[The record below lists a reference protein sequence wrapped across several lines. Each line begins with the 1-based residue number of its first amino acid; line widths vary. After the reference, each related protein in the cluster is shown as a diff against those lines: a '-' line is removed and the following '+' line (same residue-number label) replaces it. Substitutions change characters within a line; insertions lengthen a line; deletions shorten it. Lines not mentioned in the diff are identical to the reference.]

1 MKMSRGEEQE
11 LGQIGD
17 EKSCPVTNSAISVK
31 ESVLGEKA
39 RAVEEN
45 WEILIK
51 TEDLVD
57 SVVALKNNVVT
68 GTATSDLI
76 LARYAEACVVCC

>member
-11 LGQIGD
+11 LGQIGE

-39 RAVEEN
+39 RAAADMLRRMGDPYKE
-45 WEILIK
+45 

-57 SVVALKNNVVT
+57 SVVALKNSVVT
-68 GTATSDLI
+68 G
-76 LARYAEACVVCC
+76 RVC